1 MNTQELFERLD
12 VLFETF
18 KVEHAAKS
26 KAAHGRARKALGE
39 MQEGDVLEV
48 RADDPETLQDMPALC
63 NRIGVQLLDITEDA
77 GEYRFLIKK

>member
-18 KVEHAAKS
+18 KVEHAGKS

-39 MQEGDVLEV
+39 IKKLV
-48 RADDPETLQDMPALC
+48 T
-63 NRIGVQLLDITEDA
+63 
-77 GEYRFLIKK
+77 EYRKASVAEDKAK

>member
-18 KVEHAAKS
+18 KVEHAGKS

-39 MQEGDVLEV
+39 NKKLV
-48 RADDPETLQDMPALC
+48 T
-63 NRIGVQLLDITEDA
+63 
-77 GEYRFLIKK
+77 EYRKASVAEDKAK